1 MLSGDEDSMTSQDD
15 DSFNFMNL
23 AKASAEIGMKLY
35 KEVGSDLII
44 KDIQS
49 K

>member
-1 MLSGDEDSMTSQDD
+1 MLSGDDSMTSQED

-35 KEVGSDLII
+35 KEVGFSV
-44 KDIQS
+44 KD
-49 K
+49 